1 MRTSYDAVA
10 LAGIKSSGSSN
21 LSRFRNSCR
30 SSRRLTHIW
39 KTIDP
44 TDRYHSS
51 LISNPGIR
59 EINIAGTANRI
70 SRVSELNSG
79 GSVCPI
85 PWKILEVTKT
95 IPAEMKFRETI
106 RRYSLPN
113 AMTLWSLEKIRI
125 SVPGMRNAI
134 NVSTSIITDAMPIA
148 E

>member
-1 MRTSYDAVA
+1 MRASYDAVA
-10 LAGIKSSGSSN
+10 LAGIKFSGSSN

-44 TDRYHSS
+44 TDKYHSS

-59 EINIAGTANRI
+59 EINIAGTANKI
-70 SRVSELNSG
+70 SRVIELNSG
-79 GSVCPI
+79 GNVCPI

-95 IPAEMKFRETI
+95 IPAEMKFKETI
-106 RRYSLPN
+106 RRYSLPK
-113 AMTLWSLEKIRI
+113 AMTLGSPEKNRI
-125 SVPGMRNAI
+125 SVPGTRNAI
-134 NVSTSIITDAMPIA
+134 NVSTSIINDAMPIA